1 MKDVLCRYIAVLAIA
16 LMIIPSIAMAQTYS
30 PAYTPAGTRMLLR
43 LETPISTELNRPG
56 DQFTASVIS
65 PWRFDGATVRG
76 HISRIDLSGRF
87 NGRTEMGLA
96 FDTVEFTD
104 GRVVPFNAELVAVR
118 QSESVKMVDEDG
130 NVISGSRSSQAIRR
144 GGIGALA
151 GGIIGGL
158 IGGGKGF
165 AIGLLA
171 GGAAGAGS
179 LYFEGAKELRL
190 EPGAEMDVEI
200 VTPSVRPLGPP
211 QIMRYDRSLVM
222 DVQRALR
229 DEGYYTGAINGI
241 LDWRTRS
248 AISQFQSDN
257 NLVITRTID
266 RNTANVLGVRY

>member
-1 MKDVLCRYIAVLAIA
+1 MKGVVCRYIAIVAIA
-16 LMIIPSIAMAQTYS
+16 LVLIPSIAMANEQRFI
-30 PAYTPAGTRMLLR
+30 PAGTRMLLR

-65 PWRFDGATVRG
+65 PWQFDGATVRG
-76 HISRIDLSGRF
+76 HVSRIDPSGRF

-96 FDTVEFTD
+96 FDTVDFTD
-104 GRVVPFNAELVAVR
+104 GSALPFNAELVAVR

-130 NVISGSRSSQAIRR
+130 NVISGSRGRQAIRR
-144 GGIGALA
+144 GSIGALA

-158 IGGGKGF
+158 VGGGKGF

-190 EPGAEMDVEI
+190 EPGAEMDVET
-200 VTPSVRPLGPP
+200 VTPAVRPLGPP
-211 QIMRYDRSLVM
+211 QISRYDRSLVM
-222 DVQRALR
+222 DIQRALR
-229 DEGYYTGAINGI
+229 DEGYYSGAINGI
-241 LDWRTRS
+241 LDWRTRN
-248 AISQFQSDN
+248 AIAQFQSDN

-266 RNTANVLGVRY
+266 RNTASVLGVRY

>member
-1 MKDVLCRYIAVLAIA
+1 
-16 LMIIPSIAMAQTYS
+16 
-30 PAYTPAGTRMLLR
+30 
-43 LETPISTELNRPG
+43 
-56 DQFTASVIS
+56 
-65 PWRFDGATVRG
+65 
-76 HISRIDLSGRF
+76 
-87 NGRTEMGLA
+87 
-96 FDTVEFTD
+96 
-104 GRVVPFNAELVAVR
+104 
-118 QSESVKMVDEDG
+118 
-130 NVISGSRSSQAIRR
+130 
-144 GGIGALA
+144 
-151 GGIIGGL
+151 
-158 IGGGKGF
+158 
-165 AIGLLA
+165 GLLA

-179 LYFEGAKELRL
+179 LYFQGAKELRL
-190 EPGAEMDVEI
+190 GPGTEMDIET

>member
-1 MKDVLCRYIAVLAIA
+1 MKDVLCRYIAVMAIA
-16 LMIIPSIAMAQTYS
+16 LMTIPSIAMAQTYT
-30 PAYTPAGTRMLLR
+30 PEYVPAGTQMLLR

-56 DQFTASVIS
+56 DQFTASIVS
-65 PWRFDGATVRG
+65 PWRFEGATVRG
-76 HISRIDLSGRF
+76 HISRIDPSGRF
-87 NGRTEMGLA
+87 SGRTEMGLA
-96 FDTVEFTD
+96 FDTVEFTN
-104 GRVVPFNAELVAVR
+104 GRVLPFNAELVAVR

-130 NVISGSRSSQAIRR
+130 NVISGSRGRQAIRR

-190 EPGAEMDVEI
+190 EPGAEMDVAI

-211 QIMRYDRSLVM
+211 QMSRYDRGLVM
-222 DVQRALR
+222 DIQRALR

-241 LDWRTRS
+241 LEWRTRS
-248 AISQFQSDN
+248 ALAQSQRN
-257 NLVITRTID
+257 TTWVKTKTIAQT
-266 RNTANVLGVRY
+266 TANVLVFQ